1 MSLIFQNISAG
12 APAGAKT
19 AGTSGGAANAS
30 AGTALVPA
38 FGVSLTQLMTS
49 TAGGSQEASAMNGV
63 ASLLEGLLKNAQATA
78 VQGNGDSDEQNT
90 AALLQSLLLDADQ
103 LDEAIAEDPEVLSA
117 LQSWIQQV
125 TTLLLNVQGNGE
137 AQSEDIP
144 ANEGDQALTALA
156 SHPATARFAAQDA
169 LAQLITV
176 LQQPNTGADTTA
188 QAAELLET
196 FHNLVQ
202 NATAPGKNKPA
213 ALVKDLESA
222 APQDTAP
229 MFQPKAEGQASRIS
243 ALLEAIR
250 QQPAGDTASAASG
263 KAVLSTIL
271 TRQLPNADAQTA
283 ASAASPSSGEEME
296 AAAKPED
303 PLASQTTVTAGHLV
317 MKEGIQSP
325 HKAAAPAVPVTQF
338 AKEMSTFVVNKL
350 EIVKQEG
357 ISEAKISLY
366 PEHLGQVDIKLTM
379 QNGQLVA
386 QFTTE
391 HAGAK
396 DLLEQQMSQLR
407 STLQSQGV
415 QVEKLVVTQ
424 NPSLQSQMYHDGRQ
438 SQSGQQQPNRR
449 QKDKDTSSEDAL
461 TVAELGDELNEW
473 LARQQADQGNT
484 FTAKA

>member
-12 APAGAKT
+12 TSAGAKT

-38 FGVSLTQLMTS
+38 FGVSLTQLMTG

-63 ASLLEGLLKNAQATA
+63 ASLLEGLLKNAQTTT

-103 LDEAIAEDPEVLSA
+103 LDEAIAADPEVLSA

-137 AQSEDIP
+137 AQSEDTP
-144 ANEGDQALTALA
+144 GNEGDQALTALA

-202 NATAPGKNKPA
+202 NATAPGKGKPA
-213 ALVKDLESA
+213 TLVKDSESA

-229 MFQPKAEGQASRIS
+229 MFQPKAEGQTSRIS

-271 TRQLPNADAQTA
+271 TRQQPNADAQTA
-283 ASAASPSSGEEME
+283 ASAASPSGEEVE

-303 PLASQTTVTAGHLV
+303 PLTSQTTVTAGHLV

-325 HKAAAPAVPVTQF
+325 HKAAAQAVPVTQF

-449 QKDKDTSSEDAL
+449 QKDKDASSEDAL

>member
-12 APAGAKT
+12 ASSGAKT

-38 FGVSLTQLMTS
+38 FGVSLTQLMTG

-78 VQGNGDSDEQNT
+78 VQGNVDSDEQNT

-137 AQSEDIP
+137 AQSEDTP

-176 LQQPNTGADTTA
+176 LQQPSTGADTMA

-202 NATAPGKNKPA
+202 NATAPGKSKPA
-213 ALVKDLESA
+213 ALVKDSESA
-222 APQDTAP
+222 APQNAAP

-271 TRQLPNADAQTA
+271 TRQQPNADAQTA
-283 ASAASPSSGEEME
+283 ASAASPSSGEEVE

-303 PLASQTTVTAGHLV
+303 PLTSQTTVTAGHLV

-325 HKAAAPAVPVTQF
+325 HKAAAQAVPVTQF

-449 QKDKDTSSEDAL
+449 QKDKDASSEDAL

>member
-1 MSLIFQNISAG
+1 MS
-12 APAGAKT
+12 K
-19 AGTSGGAANAS
+19 
-30 AGTALVPA
+30 
-38 FGVSLTQLMTS
+38 
-49 TAGGSQEASAMNGV
+49 
-63 ASLLEGLLKNAQATA
+63 
-78 VQGNGDSDEQNT
+78 
-90 AALLQSLLLDADQ
+90 
-103 LDEAIAEDPEVLSA
+103 
-117 LQSWIQQV
+117 
-125 TTLLLNVQGNGE
+125 
-137 AQSEDIP
+137 
-144 ANEGDQALTALA
+144 
-156 SHPATARFAAQDA
+156 
-169 LAQLITV
+169 
-176 LQQPNTGADTTA
+176 
-188 QAAELLET
+188 
-196 FHNLVQ
+196 
-202 NATAPGKNKPA
+202 
-213 ALVKDLESA
+213 
-222 APQDTAP
+222 
-229 MFQPKAEGQASRIS
+229 PKAEGQASRLS

-250 QQPAGDTASAASG
+250 LQPAGNTESAASG

-271 TRQLPNADAQTA
+271 TGHQPNADVQSA
-283 ASAASPSSGEEME
+283 ASAASPSSGEEAE
-296 AAAKPED
+296 AAKPED
-303 PLASQTTVTAGHLV
+303 PLASQTTVTAGQLV
-317 MKEGIQSP
+317 MKEGIQTP

-338 AKEMSTFVVNKL
+338 AKEMGTFVVNKL
-350 EIVKQEG
+350 EIVKHEG

-379 QNGQLVA
+379 QNGQLIA

-449 QKDKDTSSEDAL
+449 QKDKDASSEDAL

>member
-1 MSLIFQNISAG
+1 
-12 APAGAKT
+12 
-19 AGTSGGAANAS
+19 
-30 AGTALVPA
+30 
-38 FGVSLTQLMTS
+38 
-49 TAGGSQEASAMNGV
+49 MNGV

-137 AQSEDIP
+137 AQSEDTP

-202 NATAPGKNKPA
+202 NATTPGKNKPA
-213 ALVKDLESA
+213 ALVNSESA

>member
-1 MSLIFQNISAG
+1 MSLIFQNISG
-12 APAGAKT
+12 ATAGAKT
-19 AGTSGGAANAS
+19 AGANGASANAS
-30 AGTALVPA
+30 AGTALIPA
-38 FGVSLTQLMTS
+38 FGVSLTQLMTG

-63 ASLLEGLLKNAQATA
+63 ASLLEGLLKNAQTTA
-78 VQGNGDSDEQNT
+78 VQGNGDSDEQNA
-90 AALLQSLLLDADQ
+90 AALLQSLVLDADQ
-103 LDEAIAEDPEVLSA
+103 LDEAVAENPDVMSA

-125 TTLLLNVQGNGE
+125 TTLLLNVQGNGAE
-137 AQSEDIP
+137 QLEDTP
-144 ANEGDQALTALA
+144 VNEGDHALTALA

-188 QAAELLET
+188 QAAELLGT

-202 NATAPGKNKPA
+202 NATAPGKSKPA
-213 ALVKDLESA
+213 ALVKDSETA
-222 APQDTAP
+222 APQHAAP
-229 MFQPKAEGQASRIS
+229 TFQPKAEGQASRIS

-263 KAVLSTIL
+263 KAVLSSVL
-271 TRQLPNADAQTA
+271 TSHQPNADSQTA
-283 ASAASPSSGEEME
+283 ASAAGPSSGEEVE
-296 AAAKPED
+296 SAKPED
-303 PLASQTTVTAGHLV
+303 PATSQTTVTAGQLV
-317 MKEGIQSP
+317 MKEGIQPP
-325 HKAAAPAVPVTQF
+325 HKAAEPTVPVTQF
-338 AKEMSTFVVNKL
+338 AKEMGTFVVNKL
-350 EIVKQEG
+350 EIVKHEG

-449 QKDKDTSSEDAL
+449 QKDKDASSEDAM

-473 LARQQADQGNT
+473 LVRQQADQGNT